1 MKQLFSLLI
10 LFSVHCIST
19 IVVVAQ
25 SPVTAPTISP
35 PAPIVPRQHHQTPA
49 PAPGPPGPTN
59 ITAILE
65 KGGRFN
71 SFIRLLKSTQTA
83 NRINDQLNNSKGGL
97 TVFAPTDSA
106 FGSMKNVTLNTLSTQ
121 QQSELVQF
129 HILPNYFSL
138 SQFETASDPLSTQA
152 GATNYGQ
159 FPLNVSASG
168 NSVNLT
174 TGFSSAS
181 ISNTLYTDGQLAVYE
196 LDHVLLPQ
204 RFFVTPPPVPAPAP
218 TPPKPKTP
226 AAKPDDD
233 AAPLNKNNNNNTSD
247 ANPLFKKMVRVSY
260 VAALLVAYVLCL

>member
-1 MKQLFSLLI
+1 MEMKRLFSLLI
-10 LFSVHCIST
+10 LFSVHFTST
-19 IVVVAQ
+19 HVVAQ
-25 SPVTAPTISP
+25 SPAAAPTISP
-35 PAPIVPRQHHQTPA
+35 PAPIVPRHRQTPA

-83 NRINDQLNNSKGGL
+83 NRINDQLNNSGGGL

-106 FGSMKNVTLNTLSTQ
+106 FGSMKNVTVNTLPTQ

-168 NSVNLT
+168 SSVNLT

-181 ISNTLYTDGQLAVYE
+181 ISNTVYTDGQLAVYE

-233 AAPLNKNNNNNTSD
+233 AAPLNKNNNNNTSG
-247 ANPLFKKMVRVSY
+247 AISLLRKMFQASY
-260 VAALLVAYVLCL
+260 VAALLAACVLCL

>member
-1 MKQLFSLLI
+1 MKQLLLLL
-10 LFSVHCIST
+10 LFFVHFIST
-19 IVVVAQ
+19 IVVAQ
-25 SPVTAPTISP
+25 SPAAAPTITISP
-35 PAPIVPRQHHQTPA
+35 PAPVVPHHQTPA

-83 NRINDQLNNSKGGL
+83 SRINDQLNNSRGGL
-97 TVFAPTDSA
+97 TVFAPTDAA

-159 FPLNVSASG
+159 FPLNVTASG

-181 ISNTLYTDGQLAVYE
+181 ISSTLYTDGQLAVYE

-218 TPPKPKTP
+218 APAPPKPKNP
-226 AAKPDDD
+226 AAKSDDT
-233 AAPLNKNNNNNTSD
+233 APLNNSNNNTSD
-247 ANPLFKKMVRVSY
+247 AIPLCKEMFQASY
-260 VAALLVAYVLCL
+260 VVALLAAYVLCL